1 MAEDR
6 LPFLRRLNA
15 ALEDIPLE
23 PDDPRRVPIHEQ
35 VGTDDPVALMRE
47 AILLS
52 DIPTLQLFSGFDG
65 SGKTTELLR
74 LRRQLQQNGYLVLY
88 VSALDYFT
96 LTEPLLI
103 GDLLMG
109 VAGALGDAL
118 AEEDEL
124 DIPKEGFW
132 KRLGSFIERTELRIS
147 QVDAKFEYDSPG
159 KSVVGG
165 IKAGVNIKA
174 ELKTGSSFRK
184 ALQKFLS
191 NSLPEFERE
200 FTDYIAEL
208 VGAVHAARGKDQ
220 QIVLIFDQLER
231 IRGGYDNWHEVIRAT
246 RMVFTDHLERLQ
258 LPEIHCVY
266 SVPAWLT
273 LLQGGVPGLR
283 ILPTVQLW
291 THDRSRQP
299 SEAGH
304 RLFRDIVRRRLGVDG
319 AERLFGAGALGQ
331 DGPVDQLIR
340 ASGGHVRDLL
350 RMIRGVIR
358 RAQVMPVPP
367 DAIDRAIAELRR
379 DFLPIALDDAKLLH
393 EVARVQDLAPESMDA
408 PTVEKLSYFLNS
420 HMVAYFMNGAAWY
433 DIHPLIRDDVA
444 RLAATTA
451 A

>member
-1 MAEDR
+1 MVEDR
-6 LPFLRRLNA
+6 LQFLRRLNV
-15 ALEDIPLE
+15 ALVDAPLE

-35 VGTDDPVALMRE
+35 AGTDDPVALMRE

-52 DIPTLQLFSGFDG
+52 DIPTMQLFSGFDG

-74 LRRQLQQNGYLVLY
+74 LRHDLQNDGYLVLY
-88 VSALDYFT
+88 VNALDYFT
-96 LTEPLLI
+96 LAEPLLI

-118 AEEDEL
+118 AEEEEFDV
-124 DIPKEGFW
+124 PKEGFW
-132 KRLGSFIERTELRIS
+132 RRLGNFIERTEVRIS

-174 ELKTGSSFRK
+174 ELKTGSTFRK

-200 FTDYIAEL
+200 FRDYISEL
-208 VGAVHAARGKDQ
+208 VQAVQEVRGSQQ

-246 RMVFTDHLERLQ
+246 RMLFTDHLERLQ

-291 THDRSRQP
+291 KHDRGRMP
-299 SEAGH
+299 SEPGYG
-304 RLFRDIVRRRLGVDG
+304 LFRDIVCRRLGKEG
-319 AERLFGAGALGQ
+319 AERLFGPGAL
-331 DGPVDQLIR
+331 DPNGPIDQLIN

-350 RMIRGVIR
+350 RMIRGVTR
-358 RAQVMPVPP
+358 RAQTMPVPP
-367 DAIDRAIAELRR
+367 DVIERAIADLRR

-393 EVARVQDLAPESMDA
+393 DVARVQNLAPESMDA
-408 PTVEKLSYFLNS
+408 STIEKLSYFLNS
-420 HMVAYFMNGAAWY
+420 HMVAYFMNGTAWY
-433 DIHPLIRDDVA
+433 DIHPLIRDEVA
-444 RLAATTA
+444 KLTSETA
-451 A
+451 G